1 MCTKQG
7 NKSGCTGNRDNENN
21 YTDVEWLAKKIHE
34 EIEENKAQK
43 EGIKLAKDRMSLA
56 NRESK
61 SILDRMGKEGGE
73 VKGST
78 SKEGRK

>member
-1 MCTKQG
+1 MSSFLDFSYFFVFVCTKQG

-43 EGIKLAKDRMSLA
+43 EGIKLAKDKLEKDKCALRSL
-56 NRESK
+56 E
-61 SILDRMGKEGGE
+61 
-73 VKGST
+73 
-78 SKEGRK
+78 